1 MSGTTILLI
10 VFRALHILG
19 GVAWVGGVLFM
30 ARFLFSSVAALGP
43 AGGDLMDHL
52 MRQRRLPVY
61 LMGVA
66 MTTVLSGLLLYWHD
80 TKVSGSAWPTRGSGL
95 VFGIGGALAII
106 GVIIGM
112 SVNSPSAR
120 RIAVIIGGA
129 KAARRPPSAEEVA
142 EITRLQGRLT
152 ISSKVV
158 TVLVVLATLAMAI
171 ARYVP

>member
-10 VFRALHILG
+10 LLRAMHIMG
-19 GVAWVGGVLFM
+19 GVAWVGGLLFM
-30 ARFLFSSVAALGP
+30 GRFLFSSVAALGP

-61 LMGVA
+61 LMSVA
-66 MTTVLSGLLLYWHD
+66 MTTVVSGLILYWHD
-80 TKVSGSAWPTRGSGL
+80 TKVSGSTWPTRGSGL

-112 SVNSPSAR
+112 SVNSPAAR
-120 RIAVIIGGA
+120 RMAAIIGGA
-129 KAARRPPSAEEVA
+129 KSGRRPPSGEEVA
-142 EITRLQGRLT
+142 EITRLQGRLAV
-152 ISSKVV
+152 SSKVV